1 MASQF
6 HHNGAGGSSTAV
18 LEMES
23 IPMTPLNL
31 NNKGSG
37 ENFSITTP
45 PDSLNVTRRASTD
58 EESVPGPGA
67 GAVAEVKERWNYP
80 RTNIPRVGA
89 CFYSFIVMGAN
100 DAAYGVSCCAS
111 SFRVH
116 GATRKGGK

>member
-67 GAVAEVKERWNYP
+67 GAVAEVKERCELLCLVFSCP
-80 RTNIPRVGA
+80 R
-89 CFYSFIVMGAN
+89 CYSERGEMIADGHN
-100 DAAYGVSCCAS
+100 SL
-111 SFRVH
+111 
-116 GATRKGGK
+116 